1 MNKNYQ
7 KPDVEYVSLVAR
19 EEVTSNLNDDTD
31 ILDGQLG
38 IESSEF

>member
-1 MNKNYQ
+1 MNKDYL
-7 KPDVEYVSLVAR
+7 KPEAEFVSLVAR
-19 EEVTSNLNDDTD
+19 EEVTSNLNNDTD